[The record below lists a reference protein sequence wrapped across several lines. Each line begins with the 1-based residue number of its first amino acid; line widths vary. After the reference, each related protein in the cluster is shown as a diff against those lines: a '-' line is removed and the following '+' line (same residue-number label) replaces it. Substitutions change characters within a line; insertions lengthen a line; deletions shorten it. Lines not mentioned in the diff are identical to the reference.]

1 MNILV
6 IGHYGLYRH
15 LSASFVHQQAKTYG
29 ELGHNVRVLI
39 PIPLGKAFNKKK
51 FGPGFFQ
58 TEADGIQL
66 NYLRYA
72 SFSNIG
78 KRHINNKSA
87 ILALRP
93 HLKKLFSDFTPDVI
107 HAHTLGL
114 DSGIGAWLKKRFGCP
129 LVVTTHG
136 SDAVNPL
143 EKGDGAWLR
152 EMADMADCI
161 ISVSRQLTSRLCSC
175 GTKTPVETVLNGFV
189 PREMPVGLKKD
200 PYAMIQV
207 GNLVPSKRNGVTLR
221 AFAGLKKSF
230 PEMTL
235 KIVGSGVLRGE
246 LEELCREL
254 GVEDSVTFTGQLP
267 NHKVFEEMC
276 ASTYFVMASK
286 PEGFGI
292 VYLEAMAAGCVAV
305 GTEGQ
310 GIADLIRSGENGYL
324 VPADD
329 VDAIVKVISECI
341 SDQNN
346 TLSVAKSGRADA
358 LELTWEK
365 NARECL
371 GLMNTLISNRCK

>member
-51 FGPGFFQ
+51 FGPGFFR

-87 ILALRP
+87 VLALRP

-136 SDAVNPL
+136 SDAFVPFNSGKKEHLRHFAKGADTVVCVSSLL
-143 EKGDGAWLR
+143 ERTVRDSG
-152 EMADMADCI
+152 
-161 ISVSRQLTSRLCSC
+161 VSEPTE
-175 GTKTPVETVLNGFV
+175 VILNGFRV
-189 PREMPVGLKKD
+189 NEVRSRPKD
-200 PYAMIQV
+200 PLTIVQAGY
-207 GNLVPSKRNGVTLR
+207 LVARKKADITIRAVALLKRDYPDI
-221 AFAGLKKSF
+221 K
-230 PEMTL
+230 L
-235 KIVGSGVLRGE
+235 KIIGNGT
-246 LEELCREL
+246 EEQRFREL
-254 GVEDSVTFTGQLP
+254 ASTLGVSENVIFTGYLSNP
-267 NHKVFEEMC
+267 ELLAEMSS
-276 ASTYFVMASK
+276 ATFFVMPSIN
-286 PEGFGI
+286 EGFGI
-292 VYLEAMAAGCVAV
+292 VYLEAMANHCVTI
-305 GTEGQ
+305 GTEGE
-310 GIADLIRSGENGYL
+310 GIADLIRHGENGFL
-324 VPADD
+324 VPAGDIDETERVMRD
-329 VDAIVKVISECI
+329 VFENRENYAALRERGRQDARALTWARNAQTVEEIYFELL
-341 SDQNN
+341 D
-346 TLSVAKSGRADA
+346 SGR
-358 LELTWEK
+358 K
-365 NARECL
+365 
-371 GLMNTLISNRCK
+371 

>member
-51 FGPGFFQ
+51 FGPGFFR

-87 ILALRP
+87 VLALRP

-136 SDAVNPL
+136 SDAFVPFNSGKKEHLRHFAKGADTVVCVSSLL
-143 EKGDGAWLR
+143 ERTVRDSG
-152 EMADMADCI
+152 
-161 ISVSRQLTSRLCSC
+161 VSEPTE
-175 GTKTPVETVLNGFV
+175 VILNGFRV
-189 PREMPVGLKKD
+189 NEVRSRPKD
-200 PYAMIQV
+200 PLTIVQAGY
-207 GNLVPSKRNGVTLR
+207 LVARKKADITIRAVALLKRDYPDI
-221 AFAGLKKSF
+221 K
-230 PEMTL
+230 L
-235 KIVGSGVLRGE
+235 KIIGNGT
-246 LEELCREL
+246 EEQRFREL
-254 GVEDSVTFTGQLP
+254 ASTLGVSENVIFTGYLSNP
-267 NHKVFEEMC
+267 ELLAEMSS
-276 ASTYFVMASK
+276 ATFFVMPSIN
-286 PEGFGI
+286 EGFGI
-292 VYLEAMAAGCVAV
+292 VYLEAMANHCVTI
-305 GTEGQ
+305 GTEGE
-310 GIADLIRSGENGYL
+310 GIADLIRHGENGFL
-324 VPADD
+324 VPPDSPESISAIISQCIGTPEKTLEIAGRGYL
-329 VDAIVKVISECI
+329 DA
-341 SDQNN
+341 
-346 TLSVAKSGRADA
+346 T
-358 LELTWEK
+358 ELTWAK
-365 NARECL
+365 NAAKYLEL
-371 GLMNTLISNRCK
+371 FSELISHSKR